1 MQTMIAVILTAVF
14 LLTGWIALIIPI
26 SQSDTIQLILS
37 AAIGLTAVVIT
48 GFTIVITK
56 INRLPNNK
64 DKDKDNK

>member
-1 MQTMIAVILTAVF
+1 MIAVILTAVF